1 MRSEDI
7 PSVYFKVFA
16 AKTSNETVIHFPS
29 PGIVVV
35 VQRHKRT
42 EMSPNLNY
50 DLRFRYKIK

>member
-42 EMSPNLNY
+42 EMSRNLNY
-50 DLRFRYKIK
+50 DLRFR